1 MAVRIEPVAGLAVGK
16 IIKWIW
22 KRFGLP
28 TYEVAGIDVVK
39 TGVGIGLAAAS
50 YYYGARLGRFEDVVG
65 YAGAGIIVD
74 ELSKAAGI
82 NPGEHVTVVQSV
94 QKTIKPSKPRT
105 SVVIA

>member
-28 TYEVAGIDVVK
+28 TYEVAGVDIVK
-39 TGVGIGLAAAS
+39 TGVGAALAAAS
-50 YYYGARLGRFEDVVG
+50 YYYGARLGRFDDVVG

-74 ELSKAAGI
+74 ELAHAAGI
-82 NPGEHVTVVQSV
+82 NPAEVKTVVV
-94 QKTIKPSKPRT
+94 KSKSEVKRPRT